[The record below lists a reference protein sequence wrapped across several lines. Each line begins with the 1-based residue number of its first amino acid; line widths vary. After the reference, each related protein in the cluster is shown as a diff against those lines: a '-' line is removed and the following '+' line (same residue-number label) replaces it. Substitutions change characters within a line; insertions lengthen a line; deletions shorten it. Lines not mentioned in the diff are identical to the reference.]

1 MAELSDRRRYELE
14 TLAAKNQWVAILLG
28 LFLSPL
34 AYVYLGRWKWVLINV
49 LTLNYFLLGFVLVP
63 IHAYRLLNSAE
74 SKLN

>member
-14 TLAAKNQWVAILLG
+14 SLAAKNRLVAILLG

-34 AYVYLGRWKWVLINV
+34 AYVYLGRWRWAVINV
-49 LTLNYFLLGFVLVP
+49 LTLNYLLLGFVLVP

-74 SKLN
+74 SQLD